1 MHLTALNCTL
11 KNGESGQF
19 YMYVLPQFKQQKKIF
34 SGFVLLFPWPAEP
47 YGTRPLPATSS
58 ASHALIL
65 RLQLPRDTSAP
76 SSAPPACSAPFASAL
91 LHSWLLLVLPGLS
104 FRSFFSERLP
114 RDKSVSSVPSS
125 ELAPAVALCL
135 FSL

>member
-65 RLQLPRDTSAP
+65 RLQLPRDTPAP
-76 SSAPPACSAPFASAL
+76 SSAPPACSAPFRLGASAQL
-91 LHSWLLLVLPGLS
+91 APSRPSRLVFQVG
-104 FRSFFSERLP
+104 FSERLP